1 MSVSNLN
8 QLLNKP
14 LTMFMQQ
21 LLPTSRIV
29 ATVLPECPEMA
40 LYLLNENYP
49 QHDLDQTTIQRL
61 IDEPAYWCFCW
72 ASGQVLA
79 KYLFDN
85 PALVKGKTVLDF
97 GAGSGVVA
105 IAAALND
112 AAKVVACDNDE
123 MALLACG
130 QNAELNKVAI
140 DLLDDL
146 AKNQEIFD
154 IAIVAD
160 VLYDRDNL
168 PLLALLKQHAKKIL
182 VADSRI
188 KNFNEPDYVKSDV
201 YHSCT
206 IPDLNESAEFNRVT
220 LYFSDSQSSVE

>member
-1 MSVSNLN
+1 
-8 QLLNKP
+8 
-14 LTMFMQQ
+14 MFMQQ
-21 LLPTSRIV
+21 LLPTSRAV
-29 ATVLPECPEMA
+29 ATVLPECPEIA

-49 QHDLDQTTIQRL
+49 QHDLDQTTIRRL
-61 IDEPAYWCFCW
+61 MDEPAYWCFCW

-105 IAAALND
+105 IAAALNN

-130 QNAELNKVAI
+130 QKTELNKVAI

-188 KNFNEPDYVKSDV
+188 KNFTEPGYVKNDV

-220 LYFSDSQSSVE
+220 LYFSEGVF

>member
-21 LLPTSRIV
+21 LLPTSRVV
-29 ATVLPECPEMA
+29 ATVLPECPEIA

-61 IDEPAYWCFCW
+61 MDEPAYWCFCW

-130 QNAELNKVAI
+130 QNAELNKVAV

-188 KNFNEPDYVKSDV
+188 KNFNEPGYIKNDV

-220 LYFSDSQSSVE
+220 LYFSEGVF

>member
-1 MSVSNLN
+1 
-8 QLLNKP
+8 LL
-14 LTMFMQQ
+14 
-21 LLPTSRIV
+21 S
-29 ATVLPECPEMA
+29 
-40 LYLLNENYP
+40 ENYP

-61 IDEPAYWCFCW
+61 MDEPAYWCFCW
-72 ASGQVLA
+72 ASGQVLS
-79 KYLFDN
+79 KYLFDS

-105 IAAALND
+105 IAVALND

-130 QNAELNKVAI
+130 QKTELNKVAI

-188 KNFNEPDYVKSDV
+188 KNFNEFGYLKRDV

-220 LYFSDSQSSVE
+220 LYFSDGVF